1 MEKLTDFQIEN
12 LIESMIQKNKKTNRN
27 KLKEYYTKKWYS
39 CKTKKERFNFLD
51 EFFIRKNKMI
61 NEGYDV
67 SLDENVLV
75 DLFKSGIGGGVN
87 TFKEWFASKVVNGVA
102 RLFGS
107 EVDRDLLNAISIGLA
122 NLDWTQDL
130 GKLLS
135 PVKNCKFISDLL
147 IDSVLEYYIDK
158 KIDKTFGDTVIGDT
172 LRNAVVDALNDE
184 KHVQAIQNVFND
196 MFCKVLTSMFGG
208 GGSIMD
214 KMGGLF
220 GGGKTPSPVPA
231 GAS

>member
-1 MEKLTDFQIEN
+1 MEKLTDFQIEH
-12 LIESMIQKNKKTNRN
+12 LIESMIQKNKKTKRN

-51 EFFIRKNKMI
+51 EFFIRKNRMI

-87 TFKEWFASKVVNGVA
+87 TFKEWFASKVVNGIA
-102 RLFGS
+102 KFFGT
-107 EVDRDLLNAISIGLA
+107 EVDRDLLNGISIGLA
-122 NLDWTQDL
+122 NLDWVEDL

-135 PVKNCKFISDLL
+135 PVKNCKFIADKL
-147 IDSVLEYYIDK
+147 IGSVFEYYIDK
-158 KIDKTFGDTVIGDT
+158 KIDQTFGDTKIGDA
-172 LRNAVVDALNDE
+172 LRNAVVDAFNDQ
-184 KHVQAIQNVFND
+184 KHVQAIQDIFND

-214 KMGGLF
+214 KVGGLF